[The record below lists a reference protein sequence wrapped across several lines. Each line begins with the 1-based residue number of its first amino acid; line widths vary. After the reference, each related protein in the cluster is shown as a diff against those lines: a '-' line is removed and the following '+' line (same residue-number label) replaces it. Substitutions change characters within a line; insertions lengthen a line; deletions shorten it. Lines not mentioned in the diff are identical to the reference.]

1 MKNRNAILIVI
12 LIFYKIFLW
21 YTIIPFNFLN
31 KGFAT
36 ASEPV
41 SVSVI
46 HSRETYNPGEK
57 YPIVF
62 SISISDGL
70 YLHGPVTDG
79 FMIPTEVSVKTNNNE
94 IKITNIKLPQPE
106 RKRFKFL
113 DEATEVYQ
121 NEFIIYSTLDI
132 DANAIEG
139 TFELAG
145 EFRYQ
150 ACTDVACLPPASI
163 FFPVEIKIA
172 DGHSLYINNAIFG
185 EEASIKSSIFDFIKR
200 STDFNALSLTAIL
213 IAVFLGGLAL
223 NLTPCIYPLIPITV
237 SYFGGRGQDFK
248 GKALVHGL
256 LYILGIAVTNSTLG
270 VIVSLS
276 ASSLFGVMLQ
286 SPVVIIFIAVL
297 LLTMAASFFG
307 VWEIKIPYF
316 ISSKAYK
323 NYSGILNTFF
333 MGLTL
338 GILAAPCLGP
348 FILGLLAWVGQKGNP
363 FMGFLVFFVLS
374 IGMGLPL
381 VMLAVFSVSLSK
393 LPISDNWL
401 LWIKKAFGWV
411 MVIMAV
417 FMISYII
424 PGQLAKAAAIGL
436 SIIGAGIH
444 LTALD
449 RTNGPSWFFFVK
461 KIIFMISLLIGVS
474 IVIFTYQSTDTAEWT
489 VYDQKLLHEAASLNR
504 PVIVDFYADW
514 CIPCRQMDVTVF
526 NDREVSKELK
536 RFLMLRVDLTRFSEK
551 NDEIRKFYEVKG
563 VPTILFF
570 DSKGI
575 QMELL
580 RIDSYV
586 NKNVMLKK
594 LFVIE

>member
-21 YTIIPFNFLN
+21 YTIVPFNFLN
-31 KGFAT
+31 KGFVT

-41 SVSVI
+41 SVSVL
-46 HSRETYNPGEK
+46 HSREIYNPGGK

-62 SISISDGL
+62 SIAISGGL

-79 FMIPTEVSVKTNNNE
+79 FMIPTEVSVKTNNDE
-94 IKITNIKLPQPE
+94 IKITDIKLPQPE

-132 DANAIEG
+132 DANALEG

-150 ACTDVACLPPASI
+150 ACTDVVCLPPASI
-163 FFPVEIKIA
+163 FFPVEIKIS
-172 DGHSLYINNAIFG
+172 DGHSPYINNAIFG

-248 GKALVHGL
+248 GKALVHGF

-276 ASSLFGVMLQ
+276 ASSLFGGMLQ
-286 SPVVIIFIAVL
+286 SPFVIIFIAVL

-307 VWEIKIPYF
+307 AWEIKIPYF

-424 PGQLAKAAAIGL
+424 PGQFAKAAVIGL
-436 SIIGAGIH
+436 SVIGAGIH
-444 LTALD
+444 LTVLD

-474 IVIFTYQSTDTAEWT
+474 IVIFTYQSTDTVEWT

-570 DSKGI
+570 DSKGT

-580 RIDSYV
+580 RIESYV